1 LVKPKLPNYDI
12 ANRRV
17 NWNISRA
24 AMELGLKYPNLSR
37 KLKSPGIKSSIE
49 KKLF

>member
-1 LVKPKLPNYDI
+1 LLKHKSPKYDI
-12 ANRRV
+12 ADRLV
-17 NWNISRA
+17 NWNIRRA
-24 AMELGLKYPNLSR
+24 VMELGLQQPNLSH